1 MRYLIPAFSWQRG
14 ASHASVTSRR
24 IGKILRVYLG
34 RPWFQTGAG
43 EYLGVIVANPVPPG
57 AAFPPELA
65 PFVSGYGQDPVFAA
79 GQITRQPELA
89 DFPLA
94 TFLGHEVLLAEQ
106 TGTHLWTGVAGHE
119 VAWDAARKLWFADIA
134 VSPGATYFPF
144 VKLAL
149 VRYQPNSLDGIKVSR
164 VVQADFI
171 QVAPDRA
178 VTLTF
183 PGPTL
188 VRAAVSGPG
197 YLGTTDSGA
206 PDVVRAYVQEATVKT
221 SDPDLSWTTVPS
233 SADGTELTVVSRTDT
248 ETVWEGQVKLPSARG
263 TSRYR
268 VLVAEF
274 EQHTVVAAGN
284 LGARVSY
291 LDAIEI

>member
-1 MRYLIPAFSWQRG
+1 
-14 ASHASVTSRR
+14 
-24 IGKILRVYLG
+24 
-34 RPWFQTGAG
+34 
-43 EYLGVIVANPVPPG
+43 
-57 AAFPPELA
+57 
-65 PFVSGYGQDPVFAA
+65 
-79 GQITRQPELA
+79 
-89 DFPLA
+89 
-94 TFLGHEVLLAEQ
+94 
-106 TGTHLWTGVAGHE
+106 
-119 VAWDAARKLWFADIA
+119 
-134 VSPGATYFPF
+134 
-144 VKLAL
+144 
-149 VRYQPNSLDGIKVSR
+149 VSR

-171 QVAPDRA
+171 QVAPGRA

-197 YLGTTDSGA
+197 YLATTDSGT
-206 PDVVRAYVQEATVKT
+206 PNVVRAYVQEATVKT

-248 ETVWEGQVKLPSARG
+248 ETVWEGQVELPSARG
-263 TSRYR
+263 TSKYR

-274 EQHTVVAAGN
+274 EQHTVVADGN